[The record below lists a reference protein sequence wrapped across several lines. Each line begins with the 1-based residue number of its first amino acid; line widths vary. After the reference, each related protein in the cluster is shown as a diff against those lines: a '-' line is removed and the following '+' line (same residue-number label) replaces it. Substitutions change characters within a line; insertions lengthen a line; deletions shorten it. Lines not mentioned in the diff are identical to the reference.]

1 MTINATFIG
10 QIIVFLILLWF
21 IAKFVTPPL
30 AQAIGE
36 RQKKIAEGIAAAEKG
51 KQDLAAAQLSAEA
64 VVREA
69 RERAGQILE
78 QANRR
83 STDLVE
89 SAKGTATAESERII
103 AAARAETTIEMTR
116 ARDALRREVGGLV
129 VKSTSRLLQR
139 EVDAKTHAQLLDN
152 LVTEIGRNGG

>member
-129 VKSTSRLLQR
+129 VKPTSRLLQR